1 VWLVVAA
8 VLNSLASVYYYL
20 RVVTAM
26 YFREGQ
32 GGTAYN
38 SWANAVV
45 LVVLALLVLGLG
57 IVPAPFM
64 MLVQ

>member
-1 VWLVVAA
+1 
-8 VLNSLASVYYYL
+8 
-20 RVVTAM
+20 M

-32 GGTAYN
+32 GGTAYS

>member
-1 VWLVVAA
+1 MWLVVAA
-8 VLNSLASVYYYL
+8 VLNSVVSVYYYL

-45 LVVLALLVLGLG
+45 LVVLGLLVLGLG

>member
-1 VWLVVAA
+1 V
-8 VLNSLASVYYYL
+8 SVYYHL

-26 YFREGQ
+26 YFREKQ
-32 GGTAYN
+32 GGAAYS
-38 SWANAVV
+38 SWENAVI
-45 LVVLALLVLGLG
+45 LAVLAALALGLG

>member
-1 VWLVVAA
+1 MWLVVAA
-8 VLNSLASVYYYL
+8 VLNSLESVYYYL

-32 GGTAYN
+32 GGAAY
-38 SWANAVV
+38 SSLASAVV
-45 LVVLALLVLGLG
+45 RVVLAMLVLGLG